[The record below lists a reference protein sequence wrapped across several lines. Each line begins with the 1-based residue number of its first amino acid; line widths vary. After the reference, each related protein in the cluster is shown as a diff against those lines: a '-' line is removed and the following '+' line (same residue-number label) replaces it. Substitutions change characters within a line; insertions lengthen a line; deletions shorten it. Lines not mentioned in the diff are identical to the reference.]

1 MVGWSIN
8 IIEAD
13 GAQEKKVNIASLHKM
28 TIAQV
33 YPIAKKYFLC
43 WSERIPLTF
52 KYSW

>member
-33 YPIAKKYFLC
+33 YPK
-43 WSERIPLTF
+43 PLLQEDRPIVPSPIF
-52 KYSW
+52 C